1 MQETRTSVRPMVC
14 SDGARSGAARRLLTV
29 AAPVAVLLA
38 IGCGAPPAEPTRA
51 VFTLEEAT
59 IADINAAFAAGALS
73 CERLAQLY
81 LDRIAAYDDAGPRL
95 NSIITVNPRALDT
108 ARELDAERASS
119 GPRSDLHCIPVLLK
133 DNIDTDDM
141 PTSNGSVILK
151 DAMAADDATI
161 TRVLREAGALILGK
175 ASLGEFAGGNS
186 YNSVDGPTRN
196 PYHVERSAGGS
207 SSGSAVA
214 VAANLA
220 AIAVGTDTSTSVRGP
235 ASYSGIVGLRP
246 TTGVISRDGI
256 APKNLNFDTAGPMTR
271 TVTDTAILLN
281 AIAGP
286 DPADPDNLSLTVYA
300 DHPAGA
306 AAADLDYTQFL
317 VRGAL
322 RGARIGVARD
332 YFGGDPEVDA
342 LAEEAIAVMAELGA
356 EIVDPVT
363 FDGSF
368 VEGVRRVADYRF
380 KDDWEAYL
388 ATLQSDVPATV
399 AEFIE
404 VYETEV
410 AASPLPAEASV
421 LDLLQRAEATST
433 DDPAYRDLIGRVLP
447 ANTQRKLEVFDAHE
461 LDALVFPYHAS
472 FAPPANDPTRTVAD
486 PAYVSSRGIR
496 SPSTLAGYSSV
507 GFPGIVVPMGFGSGG
522 LPMNIGFLG
531 RPYTEGALIGY
542 AYDYEQATM
551 ARRPSP
557 LTPPLPGEVVEY

>member
-1 MQETRTSVRPMVC
+1 MLHSEGS
-14 SDGARSGAARRLLTV
+14 RSRAYRLVVAV
-29 AAPVAVLLA
+29 AAPLAALVAS
-38 IGCGAPPAEPTRA
+38 GCGPPPAEPPRA

-73 CERLAQLY
+73 CERLVQLY
-81 LDRIAAYDDAGPRL
+81 LDRIAAYDNAGPRL

-108 ARELDAERASS
+108 ARELDAERAAG
-119 GPRSDLHCIPVLLK
+119 GPRSDLHCVPVLLK

-151 DAMAADDATI
+151 DALASDDATI
-161 TRVLREAGALILGK
+161 TRRLREAGALILGK

-186 YNSVDGPTRN
+186 YNSVDGQTRN

-214 VAANLA
+214 IAANLA

-246 TTGVISRDGI
+246 TTGLISRDGI

-286 DPADPDNLSLTVYA
+286 DAADADNLSLTVYA
-300 DHPAGA
+300 DHPAGTA
-306 AAADLDYTQFL
+306 AANLDYTQFL
-317 VRGAL
+317 ARGAL
-322 RGARIGVARD
+322 RGARIGVARN
-332 YFGGDPEVDA
+332 YFGGDPEIDT
-342 LAEEAIAVMAELGA
+342 LAEEAIAAMAGLGA

-368 VEGVRRVADYRF
+368 VEGVRRIADYRF

-388 ATLQSDVPATV
+388 ATLQSDVPPTV
-399 AEFIE
+399 ADFLEI
-404 VYETEV
+404 YETEV
-410 AASPLPAEASV
+410 AASPLPAEATV
-421 LDLLQRAEATST
+421 LDLLRRAEATST
-433 DDPAYRDLIGRVLP
+433 DDPAYRDLITRVLP
-447 ANTQRKLEVFDAHE
+447 SNTQRKLEVFDAHD

-472 FAPPANDPTRTVAD
+472 FAPPATDPTRTVAD
-486 PAYVSSRGIR
+486 AAYVSSRGIR

-507 GFPGIVVPMGFGSGG
+507 GFPGIVVPMGFGSQG

-531 RPYTEGALIGY
+531 RPYSEGALIGY

-551 ARRPSP
+551 LRRPPP